1 MLMLLHRF
9 QRGAGD
15 LVNNWYL
22 HRAHY
27 NVELKAVEVGGD
39 ILQFATDIFDVG
51 TKRGTIID
59 SGTTLAYLPDL
70 VYNQVLQKID
80 AAQVGIQRHTVDQQ
94 FTCYKYPG
102 NVDKGYPNV
111 IFHFQNSISV
121 NVERSSSNGHHAK
134 QSQKEKTIYDTIAKS
149 IQSTTVVAYVRG
161 YQTSFDQQLTTKF
174 SIVKA
179 HNAKSLPNAQTCKQK
194 EPTETVEADFASPKK
209 KAK

>member
-1 MLMLLHRF
+1 M
-9 QRGAGD
+9 
-15 LVNNWYL
+15 
-22 HRAHY
+22 
-27 NVELKAVEVGGD
+27 
-39 ILQFATDIFDVG
+39 
-51 TKRGTIID
+51 
-59 SGTTLAYLPDL
+59 
-70 VYNQVLQKID
+70 VYNQVLQKVNQSNIC
-80 AAQVGIQRHTVDQQ
+80 ILMLHNDQQ

-134 QSQKEKTIYDTIAKS
+134 QSQKSCQLEINDGTGIISTPDIEKFIPFTPAQEKTIYDTIAKS
-149 IQSTTVVAYVRG
+149 IQSTTVVACVRG

-179 HNAKSLPNAQTCKQK
+179 HNAKSLPNAQTRKQK
-194 EPTETVEADFASPKK
+194 EPTETAEPDFASPKK